1 MSAFNELKALLA
13 LELKF
18 KPFYALGQEPEI
30 VTDYSSDS
38 GRDAGMAIGL
48 TSLGW
53 SPDLP
58 WMLTLLFIHYHF
70 HLTGTDRLGTTQ
82 LHLDA

>member
-30 VTDYSSDS
+30 VTNYSSDS

-48 TSLGW
+48 TSLG
-53 SPDLP
+53 
-58 WMLTLLFIHYHF
+58 
-70 HLTGTDRLGTTQ
+70 
-82 LHLDA
+82 